1 MKFRKKCKNE
11 RDLRRI
17 TGMNVKYVIGSIVE
31 MVIKIVVFIFIAM
44 FVVRTATAAY
54 DYGFR
59 VFAEKPID
67 VGEGRTISVSIGN
80 ADSAKE
86 VGEMLQQR
94 GLIRDAN
101 LFRIQELL
109 SENHGMIQPGIYDLS
124 TAMTAQEMLA
134 VIAAEPEEESK
145 E

>member
-1 MKFRKKCKNE
+1 
-11 RDLRRI
+11 
-17 TGMNVKYVIGSIVE
+17 MNIKYIIGSIVE
-31 MVIKIVVFIFIAM
+31 MVIKITAFVFIAM
-44 FVVRTATAAY
+44 FVIRTAAAAH

-59 VFAEKPID
+59 VFAEKPMD

-86 VGEMLQQR
+86 VGEMLQER
-94 GLIRDAN
+94 GLIRDAT

-109 SENHGMIQPGIYDLS
+109 SENHGKIRPGIYDLT
-124 TAMTAQEMLA
+124 TAMTAQEMLE
-134 VIAAEPEEESK
+134 VIAAKPDEEEESK

>member
-1 MKFRKKCKNE
+1 
-11 RDLRRI
+11 
-17 TGMNVKYVIGSIVE
+17 MNIKYIIGSIVE

-67 VGEGRTISVSIGN
+67 VGEGRTISVSIGST
-80 ADSAKE
+80 DSAKE

>member
-1 MKFRKKCKNE
+1 
-11 RDLRRI
+11 
-17 TGMNVKYVIGSIVE
+17 MNIKYIIGSIVE

-44 FVVRTATAAY
+44 FVIRTATAAY

-59 VFAEKPID
+59 VFAEKPMD

-86 VGEMLQQR
+86 VGEMLQER
-94 GLIRDAN
+94 GLIRDAT

-109 SENHGMIQPGIYDLS
+109 SENHGKIRPGIYDLT
-124 TAMTAQEMLA
+124 TAMTAQEMLE
-134 VIAAEPEEESK
+134 VIAAKPDEEEENK